1 MLAHKNTSHAVLHF
15 NGAQIFAGLDV
26 YNAAESDA
34 TITFRAAESADE
46 KFTIKPKELQRIRTD
61 WREAKPDVSLDVL
74 NGEGLIFDNLAYVQ
88 P

>member
-1 MLAHKNTSHAVLHF
+1 MLADKNTLRAALHF
-15 NGAQIFAGLDV
+15 NDAQIFAGLDV

-34 TITFRAAESADE
+34 TITFRGAELAE
-46 KFTIKPKELQRIRTD
+46 KRFIIKPKELQRIRTE
-61 WREAKPDVSLDVL
+61 WRDAKPDVSLDVL